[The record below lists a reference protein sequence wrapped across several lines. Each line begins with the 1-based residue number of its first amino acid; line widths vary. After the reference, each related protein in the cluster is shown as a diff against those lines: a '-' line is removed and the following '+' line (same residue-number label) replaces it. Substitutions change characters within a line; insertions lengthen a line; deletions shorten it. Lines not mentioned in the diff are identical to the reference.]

1 LTIFVVAALLAA
13 AIHFLSRGRS
23 RRGQTPGSTDG
34 PHPINP
40 ASGYAPPFG
49 RSERN
54 VEGNASTRA
63 EQVIHDLRIR
73 AAEQLIEHVGGA
85 YAPDALRSLLEEI
98 GDPAAAVARLI
109 ELLGEN
115 PVAVVAGPGESR
127 TAFLDRLDAFVRL
140 ETEVRSISPDSN
152 RRIFTLL
159 REGRADDVR
168 LWAEAVRSAQETEA
182 LLTHIETLA
191 PGPIGILASLRSNA
205 GSLSRRAC
213 EFLPEDVATIA
224 TELEI
229 LKLSAQALFRFAED
243 WHNLDRKREKAEAE
257 IQARWDP
264 EDPFCM
270 ALFAR
275 MEPLFAAMEAAWK
288 AIGHKRTGVAELRG
302 HLDDLD
308 VQIAS
313 LASMAAELKSHANTR
328 AGSSSG
334 GASGGPHRRKSGTY
348 GPDGRDRTARASA
361 DPFQAIWEYFGFGA
375 RPTLEECR
383 AARNRMLRA
392 NHPDIVGPSGT
403 AKTREINDW
412 WARAHE
418 KLRGVTA

>member
-1 LTIFVVAALLAA
+1 
-13 AIHFLSRGRS
+13 
-23 RRGQTPGSTDG
+23 
-34 PHPINP
+34 
-40 ASGYAPPFG
+40 
-49 RSERN
+49 
-54 VEGNASTRA
+54 
-63 EQVIHDLRIR
+63 
-73 AAEQLIEHVGGA
+73 
-85 YAPDALRSLLEEI
+85 SLLEEI

-182 LLTHIETLA
+182 LLSHIETLA

-288 AIGHKRTGVAELRG
+288 A
-302 HLDDLD
+302 
-308 VQIAS
+308 
-313 LASMAAELKSHANTR
+313 
-328 AGSSSG
+328 
-334 GASGGPHRRKSGTY
+334 
-348 GPDGRDRTARASA
+348 
-361 DPFQAIWEYFGFGA
+361 
-375 RPTLEECR
+375 
-383 AARNRMLRA
+383 
-392 NHPDIVGPSGT
+392 
-403 AKTREINDW
+403 
-412 WARAHE
+412 
-418 KLRGVTA
+418 